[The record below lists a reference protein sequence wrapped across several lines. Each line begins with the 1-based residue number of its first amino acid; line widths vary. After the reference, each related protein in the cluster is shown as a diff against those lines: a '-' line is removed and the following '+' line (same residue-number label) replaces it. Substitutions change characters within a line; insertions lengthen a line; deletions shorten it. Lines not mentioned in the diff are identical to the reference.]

1 MHACQC
7 VMHACVECL
16 VVNVYVVAST
26 LSFFFWQ
33 VYAASYSIFM
43 HRLQDQIK
51 LFQRVQE
58 SALASSSKCC
68 CVWKRGGGEGT
79 GICLG
84 KVC

>member
-7 VMHACVECL
+7 VMQACVECL
-16 VVNVYVVAST
+16 VVNVVAST
-26 LSFFFWQ
+26 LSFSFWQ
-33 VYAASYSIFM
+33 VHAASYSIFM

-68 CVWKRGGGEGT
+68 CVWKRGEGS

-84 KVC
+84 MVCW